1 MKKQYQHTYIHTKA
15 SKNEKSLLKF
25 KLFTIF
31 AIQNFVQ
38 TTKKTRKFHWYCLDH
53 VCKIKE

>member
-15 SKNEKSLLKF
+15 RKTEKSLLKF

-38 TTKKTRKFHWYCLDH
+38 NTKKTREFHWYCLDH